1 MQTQGASHE
10 LKVSELMDRIRESV
24 ARKEAQ
30 GKLCAIDVSALLS
43 ELRPA
48 NSGTESASPAAS
60 STVSSPSAIQI
71 TLPQINLETELIEG
85 GDDEYHVNE
94 LLKYH
99 DKEFVRNAYRAV
111 LKREA
116 DDSGYN
122 HYLDNLRSGRYN
134 KVDILAA
141 LRYSPEGEERS
152 VRIKGLRVPSTL
164 RRLYRLPALGYFIQ
178 LAVALLRLPVLVRNH
193 SQFEAYSFVQRE
205 KLVEMIRTV
214 AASVEKVAVS
224 VKTVD
229 ESLRATIASLEA
241 SIGRTEDSFNTKI
254 KATEEALKTLTQ
266 LQHQQINALFRE
278 QHQIIGE
285 QKELFDLINARH
297 ALEQHT
303 GASELPAE
311 LEEQVKQLSQKIEDL
326 RAELARQERVAAF
339 LATTAGRLE
348 QGEAASTGTRA
359 PLSEDRHHLDAL
371 YASFED
377 EFRGDKEEVKER
389 LRYYLPFL
397 REAGITGGVL
407 DIGCGRGDWLELLA
421 GEGIEA
427 EAVDSNH
434 VLVESCR
441 RSGFKVAQSDALD
454 YLRSQPEAS
463 LSAVTAF
470 HVIEHLPFETL
481 VKLLDEIR
489 RVLKPGG
496 LIMLE
501 TPSPE
506 NLVVATCNFYS
517 DPTHNRPV
525 SAHTLKFILTERGFG
540 DIRLQ
545 FLHPVEGSPFES
557 ADKSLESLHMWFY
570 GPRDYAIIGSK
581 K

>member
-30 GKLCAIDVSALLS
+30 GQLSAIDVRALIG
-43 ELRPA
+43 ELQTTDGGVETASHAAVFA
-48 NSGTESASPAAS
+48 NVAL
-60 STVSSPSAIQI
+60 PSAVQI
-71 TLPQINLETELIEG
+71 TLPQINLETELIAG
-85 GDDEYHVNE
+85 GHDEYHVNE

-122 HYLDNLRSGRYN
+122 HYLDSLRSGRYN

-152 VRIKGLRVPSTL
+152 VRVRGLRLPSTL

-178 LAVALLRLPVLVRNH
+178 LAVAFVRLPVLVRNH

-205 KLVEMIRTV
+205 KLVDMIKAV
-214 AASVEKVAVS
+214 ASSVEKVANS
-224 VKTVD
+224 VRTVN
-229 ESLRATIASLEA
+229 ESLTASMSS
-241 SIGRTEDSFNTKI
+241 SIVGMEDSFNAKIRATENSI
-254 KATEEALKTLTQ
+254 KALMQ
-266 LQHQQINALFRE
+266 LQHQQISALFRE

-285 QKELFDLINARH
+285 QKELFDLIQARH
-297 ALEQHT
+297 ALEQQT
-303 GASELPAE
+303 GASALHAE
-311 LEEQVKQLSQKIEDL
+311 LEEQVKQLSQKMEDL
-326 RAELARQERVAAF
+326 SAELSRQERAAAF
-339 LATTAGRLE
+339 LAATAERLK
-348 QGEAASTGTRA
+348 QGDVDLTEARA
-359 PLSEDRHHLDAL
+359 PLSAKHHQLDAL

-397 REAGITGGVL
+397 REAGIRGGVL

-421 GEGIEA
+421 GEAIEA
-427 EAVDSNH
+427 EAVDSNN
-434 VLVESCR
+434 VLVERCR
-441 RSGFKVAQSDALD
+441 RSGLKVALSDALD
-454 YLRSQPEAS
+454 YLRSQPDAS
-463 LSAVTAF
+463 LNAVTAF

-481 VKLLDEIR
+481 VSLLDEIR

-496 LIMLE
+496 LVMLE

-506 NLVVATCNFYS
+506 NLVVAACNFYS

-525 SAHTLKFILTERGFG
+525 SAHTLKFILMERGFEE
-540 DIRLQ
+540 IRLQ